1 MRKTVSHILGHK
13 GQDVWSVSSDMTVF
27 DALSMMADKNI
38 GALVVIDDK
47 TVTGIVSERD
57 YARKVVL
64 LGKDSKETRVAEI
77 MTPNPITVS
86 AETSVESCMELMT
99 DNRFRHLPVI
109 DDAELV
115 GVISIG
121 DVVSAVI
128 EEQSFLIDQLEGY
141 ITSCSFASRRD
152 SRLKIQGPVERF

>member
-13 GQDVWSVSSDMTVF
+13 GQDVWSVSSDMSVF

-38 GALVVIDDK
+38 GALVVIDDNS
-47 TVTGIVSERD
+47 VTGIVSERD

-64 LGKDSKETRVAEI
+64 LGKDSKETRVDEI
-77 MTPNPITVS
+77 MTPNPITVT

-99 DNRFRHLPVI
+99 DNRFRHLPVM
-109 DDAELV
+109 DDEELV

-141 ITSCSFASRRD
+141 ITS
-152 SRLKIQGPVERF
+152 

>member
-38 GALVVIDDK
+38 GALVVIDD
-47 TVTGIVSERD
+47 TSVTGIVSERD

-64 LGKDSKETRVAEI
+64 LGKDSKETRVGEI
-77 MTPNPITVS
+77 MTPNPITVT

-99 DNRFRHLPVI
+99 DNRFRHLPVMD
-109 DDAELV
+109 DDALV

-141 ITSCSFASRRD
+141 ITS
-152 SRLKIQGPVERF
+152 

>member
-13 GQDVWSVSSDMTVF
+13 GQDVWSVSSAMSVF

-38 GALVVIDDK
+38 GALVVIDDNS
-47 TVTGIVSERD
+47 VTGIVSERD

-64 LGKDSKETRVAEI
+64 LGKDSKETRVDEI
-77 MTPNPITVS
+77 MTPNPITVT

-99 DNRFRHLPVI
+99 DNRFRHLPVM
-109 DDAELV
+109 DDEELV

-141 ITSCSFASRRD
+141 ITS
-152 SRLKIQGPVERF
+152 

>member
-99 DNRFRHLPVI
+99 DNRFRHLPVM
-109 DDAELV
+109 DDADLV

-141 ITSCSFASRRD
+141 ITS
-152 SRLKIQGPVERF
+152 

>member
-1 MRKTVSHILGHK
+1 
-13 GQDVWSVSSDMTVF
+13 MTVF

-99 DNRFRHLPVI
+99 DNRFRHLPVM
-109 DDAELV
+109 DDADLV

-141 ITSCSFASRRD
+141 ITS
-152 SRLKIQGPVERF
+152 